1 MPWRA
6 LLLLLCLLV
15 APAQAAPEFPALTGR
30 VVDNA
35 GLLPESDERA
45 LDTLLAQHERET
57 SNQVVVVTVED
68 LQGYVIEDFGYRLGR
83 EWGIGQA
90 ERDNGALLIV
100 APKVRKV
107 RIEVGYGLEG
117 ALTDAV
123 SHNII
128 QTVML
133 PRFRQNDYAGGIRA
147 GVDAMLAAI
156 AGTYEPL
163 PEERGGERDR
173 GGNFFSLVILGILA
187 GQFFVGAF
195 RSRLAAA
202 GVLGGAA
209 GLLVGLLLSVGFGLL
224 AAVLVALF
232 HYFIG
237 GGGGGGPGSGTRRGG
252 YYGGGFGGGGFG
264 GGGFGGGGGGFGGG
278 GASGGW

>member
-68 LQGYVIEDFGYRLGR
+68 LQGYVIEDFGYQLGR

-237 GGGGGGPGSGTRRGG
+237 GGGGGPGSGTRRGG